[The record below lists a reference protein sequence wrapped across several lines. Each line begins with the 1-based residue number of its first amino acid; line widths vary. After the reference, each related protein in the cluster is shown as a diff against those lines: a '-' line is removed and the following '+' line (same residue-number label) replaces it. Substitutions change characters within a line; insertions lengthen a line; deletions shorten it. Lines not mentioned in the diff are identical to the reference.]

1 MGHVTR
7 HDDGQHVRDLNNAD
21 VVLVGV
27 SRTSK
32 TPTCVYLANRAIRAA
47 NVPIIPGSP
56 LLDVVERT
64 TRPLVVGLTMDPDRL
79 VEARKLRLPQ
89 AGSVDGYADF
99 EQVREE
105 TLAARRVFAEHGWP
119 VIDVTRRSVEET
131 ASAILQLYAEWR
143 KPPSDA

>member
-1 MGHVTR
+1 M
-7 HDDGQHVRDLNNAD
+7 
-21 VVLVGV
+21 VVQATEL
-27 SRTSK
+27 
-32 TPTCVYLANRAIRAA
+32 TP
-47 NVPIIPGSP
+47 P

-64 TRPLVVGLTMDPDRL
+64 TQPLVVGLTMDPDRL

-89 AGSVDGYADF
+89 AGGVDGYADF
-99 EQVREE
+99 EKVREE
-105 TLAARRVFAEHGWP
+105 TLAARRVFAERGWP